1 MSTVRPFT
9 YRASDAELD
18 DLRRRVLA
26 TPCPRRRPRTICP
39 RACRSRPCRRSRTI
53 GRRSTELSYALYYQ
67 TAEVRDGKAAH
78 DAYWG
83 TMQLAHSF

>member
-26 TPCPRRRPRTICP
+26 TRLPEKET
-39 RACRSRPCRRSRTI
+39 TN
-53 GRRSTELSYALYYQ
+53 
-67 TAEVRDGKAAH
+67 AH
-78 DAYWG
+78 GANFRW
-83 TMQLAHSF
+83 